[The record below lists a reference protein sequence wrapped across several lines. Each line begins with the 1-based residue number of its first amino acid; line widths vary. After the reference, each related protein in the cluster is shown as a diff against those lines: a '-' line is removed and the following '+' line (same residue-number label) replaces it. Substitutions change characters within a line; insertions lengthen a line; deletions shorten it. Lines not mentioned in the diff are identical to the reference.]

1 LPENKLNLTLQAMK
15 TLYPEIHPYQTFFLE
30 TGSKHAVY
38 VEQSGNPGG
47 IPVVFLHGGPC
58 SGTKPDHRR
67 FFNPELYRIIL
78 FDQRGCGLSVPFGEL
93 ENNTTQ
99 DLIDDMER
107 IRNQFAIEQW
117 LVFGGSWGGALAL
130 LYACQHKDRVMGL
143 ILRAVFLA
151 RQQDLDWF
159 AKDGASRI
167 YPEQWQRLIESVP
180 EQNRDN
186 LVQGLCDVLWGEDEV
201 AQRRAAREWIAWGS
215 QVSLGNDYQPGPK
228 GEHATEKLVKQAR
241 MELHYAKHHYFIN
254 DCMDAEGTTPRM
266 EEVEQCREQLP
277 TTPRMEEVEQC
288 REQLPT
294 TPRMEE
300 VEQCREQLPR
310 APTVGALGDAGAVA
324 GENQILDSCG
334 ALDKIPTVIIHSR
347 HDFVCP
353 MEAGYSLHKMLPN
366 AEYVVLPNAGHVA
379 QGAEM
384 IDALVAATDRFAEVR
399 R

>member
-1 LPENKLNLTLQAMK
+1 MK
-15 TLYPEIHPYQTFFLE
+15 TLYPEIQPYQIFFLE
-30 TGSKHAVY
+30 TDSKHAVY
-38 VEQSGNPGG
+38 VEQSGNPDG

-78 FDQRGCGLSVPFGEL
+78 FDQRGCGQSLPFGEL

-99 DLIDDMER
+99 DLINDMER
-107 IRNQFAIEQW
+107 IRSQLAIEQW

-130 LYACQHKDRVMGL
+130 LYTFQHKDRVMGL

-180 EQNRDN
+180 EQSRDN

-215 QVSLGNDYQPGPK
+215 QVSLGNNYQPGPK

-241 MELHYAKHHYFIN
+241 MELYYAKHHYFI
-254 DCMDAEGTTPRM
+254 RK
-266 EEVEQCREQLP
+266 
-277 TTPRMEEVEQC
+277 
-288 REQLPT
+288 
-294 TPRMEE
+294 
-300 VEQCREQLPR
+300 
-310 APTVGALGDAGAVA
+310 
-324 GENQILDSCG
+324 NQILDSCG

-366 AEYVVLPNAGHVA
+366 AEYVVLPNAGHIA

-384 IDALVAATDRFAEVR
+384 VDALVAATDRFAEVR
-399 R
+399 

>member
-1 LPENKLNLTLQAMK
+1 MK
-15 TLYPEIHPYQTFFLE
+15 TLYPEIQPYQTFFLE
-30 TGSKHAVY
+30 TGSQHAVY
-38 VEQSGNPGG
+38 AEQSGNPDG
-47 IPVVFLHGGPC
+47 IPVIFLHGGPC

-78 FDQRGCGLSVPFGEL
+78 FDQRGCGQSLPFGEL

-107 IRNQFAIEQW
+107 IRNHLAIEQW

-130 LYACQHKDRVMGL
+130 LYACQHKEKVMGL

-159 AKDGASRI
+159 AKEGANRI

-180 EQNRDN
+180 GQSRGN

-201 AQRRAAREWIAWGS
+201 AQRRAAKEWIAWGS
-215 QVSLGNDYQPGPK
+215 QVCLGNDYQPSSK
-228 GEHATEKLVKQAR
+228 GEHATEKTVKQAR

-254 DCMDAEGTTPRM
+254 DCTNVGG
-266 EEVEQCREQLP
+266 

-310 APTVGALGDAGAVA
+310 APTVDALGDAGAVA
-324 GENQILDSCG
+324 EENRILDSCG
-334 ALDKIPTVIIHSR
+334 ALDKIPTVIIHGR

-353 MEAGYSLHKMLPN
+353 MEAGYSLHKALPN
-366 AEYVVLPNAGHVA
+366 AEYIVLPKAGHIA
-379 QGAEM
+379 QGEEM
-384 IDALVAATDRFAEVR
+384 INALVAATDKFAR
-399 R
+399 HDDNNQNQL